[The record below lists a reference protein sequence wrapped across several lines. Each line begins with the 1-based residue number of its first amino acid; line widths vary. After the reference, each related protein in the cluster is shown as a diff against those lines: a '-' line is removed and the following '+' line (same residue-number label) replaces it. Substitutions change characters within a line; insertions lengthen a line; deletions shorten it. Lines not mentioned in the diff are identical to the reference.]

1 MSIQERIQAFYT
13 GWLYPLI
20 VAVLVLWGNLTG
32 LEVYTNTVNV
42 LLICFALLICTSS
55 RPLLPFFLSFFYQIS
70 MKNTPAEP
78 TGSDYYFTEW
88 RVPLHIFLVA
98 LLLVCFTVFLIRSRV
113 ISPRNPL
120 KLPLLLPTL
129 IFSVSMLLNGLGFA
143 EYVPMNFVWGI
154 GMGLVYFFLFYVF
167 YLGMKEEDP
176 HELTSYFTYLTLLLS
191 WILIVEVAN
200 GFLTEDWI
208 VNGVIHK
215 YKIVLGFGVSN
226 LIGFHLVT
234 MIPMCFYGFMKER
247 CAPLYLIT
255 AVLLYGCTVLTL
267 SRNSILFGGVIFL
280 ICFITA
286 MLFGERRRAARV
298 LFLCLLIGG
307 SVAVFYWR
315 EPLYEAFRYMIEKGF
330 DDSSRFTIY
339 EKSYELFK
347 AHPKFGVGFFGLHF
361 STNEILPFEL
371 VPEFAHNTVFELL
384 CATGLCGLIGYGIYR
399 LATVW
404 HILRRIT
411 LEKWMLGVAY
421 MTLAVQSLLD
431 NYVFYVYTVFY
442 AVAALAIVLI
452 FNDNRGRKRPIYF
465 MK

>member
-20 VAVLVLWGNLTG
+20 VAALVLWGNLTG

-113 ISPRNPL
+113 ISLRNPL

-176 HELTSYFTYLTLLLS
+176 LVRLEKVNDLLL
-191 WILIVEVAN
+191 E
-200 GFLTEDWI
+200 
-208 VNGVIHK
+208 
-215 YKIVLGFGVSN
+215 
-226 LIGFHLVT
+226 
-234 MIPMCFYGFMKER
+234 
-247 CAPLYLIT
+247 
-255 AVLLYGCTVLTL
+255 
-267 SRNSILFGGVIFL
+267 
-280 ICFITA
+280 
-286 MLFGERRRAARV
+286 
-298 LFLCLLIGG
+298 
-307 SVAVFYWR
+307 
-315 EPLYEAFRYMIEKGF
+315 
-330 DDSSRFTIY
+330 
-339 EKSYELFK
+339 
-347 AHPKFGVGFFGLHF
+347 
-361 STNEILPFEL
+361 
-371 VPEFAHNTVFELL
+371 
-384 CATGLCGLIGYGIYR
+384 
-399 LATVW
+399 
-404 HILRRIT
+404 
-411 LEKWMLGVAY
+411 
-421 MTLAVQSLLD
+421 
-431 NYVFYVYTVFY
+431 
-442 AVAALAIVLI
+442 
-452 FNDNRGRKRPIYF
+452 
-465 MK
+465 